1 MGSNVGQGPQI
12 LPLWQHHWYPRSP
25 GSGESPAAGE
35 PPRTGMGRDAQGLSS
50 LPWAGL
56 NPSADPRS
64 LEQMV
69 EIAEDTAPLEPEA
82 MGRGD
87 GDAASA
93 RGLPRGPLCCTVE
106 QPMARGCHLP
116 RASQWLPHVSPQRP
130 GSPPPCFPQKQFLP
144 HQEGAGFSLDQ
155 QQLWRNPKP
164 FPAQARLGGVKVLVG
179 FSAKSRL
186 KAQPCSPPAPPSS
199 AAPGHPCPDPS
210 LRNAFCSNFVLKSVW
225 GSRDKHWHRM
235 TEKQPC
241 MVWVSQPWKGWRTR
255 VGTAGGISGDRH
267 PGKLQGAGAH
277 VPRREQ
283 WK

>member
-1 MGSNVGQGPQI
+1 MGSDVGQGPQI
-12 LPLWQHHWYPRSP
+12 LPLWQHHWYPCSP
-25 GSGESPAAGE
+25 GSGESPAAGK

-69 EIAEDTAPLEPEA
+69 EIPEDTAPLEPEV

-93 RGLPRGPLCCTVE
+93 GGLPRGPLCCTVE

-116 RASQWLPHVSPQRP
+116 RASRWLPHVSPQRP

-144 HQEGAGFSLDQ
+144 HQEGAGFSPDQ

-164 FPAQARLGGVKVLVG
+164 FPAQARLGGVKGAGGVQCQV
-179 FSAKSRL
+179 
-186 KAQPCSPPAPPSS
+186 KAQGSALLPSS
-199 AAPGHPCPDPS
+199 TSQLCCTRSPLP
-210 LRNAFCSNFVLKSVW
+210 R
-225 GSRDKHWHRM
+225 
-235 TEKQPC
+235 
-241 MVWVSQPWKGWRTR
+241 SQPQKC
-255 VGTAGGISGDRH
+255 I
-267 PGKLQGAGAH
+267 LFQFCL
-277 VPRREQ
+277 
-283 WK
+283 